1 MIDQEKIENGMKQ
14 ILEGLGLEDWEFDQH
29 LCETPARAARGFAE
43 IFSGYDENPKDFLKT
58 FDEGVYDD
66 MLIIGPIQAYSV
78 CSHHF
83 LPFNMD
89 IFIGYIPNKK
99 IIGISKFVR
108 IARTFS
114 KRLQVQERITQ
125 EIADFIDSE
134 LQPKG
139 VMVLIK
145 NSEHMCMKMRGV
157 KDPCANVTTSAVKGV
172 FANHGEGAREE
183 FLQLVK
189 G

>member
-1 MIDQEKIENGMKQ
+1 MIDETKIANGIEM
-14 ILEGLGLEDWEFDQH
+14 ILDGLGLEDWECDQH
-29 LCETPARAARGFAE
+29 LKETPERAARGFAE
-43 IFSGYDENPKDFLKT
+43 IFSGYDENPEEFLKT
-58 FDEGVYDD
+58 FEERVYDD
-66 MLIIGPIQAYSV
+66 MLIVGPIQAYSV

-83 LPFNMD
+83 LPFTMD
-89 IFIGYIPNKK
+89 IYIGYIPDRK

-125 EIADFIDSE
+125 EIADFIDSK

-139 VMVLIK
+139 TMVLIK

-172 FANHGEGAREE
+172 FADHSKGARQE
-183 FLQLVK
+183 FLQLIK